1 MNDLVKD
8 DAGKDGA
15 RLVASYLF
23 SLSLFAL
30 AGSIAYFTY
39 EMTIVSKQVPDILQS
54 IDNTSEKIEPIIDEV
69 GQIIDLVPP
78 ILEQVEES
86 RKLIPPIL
94 KQVEESRKLIP
105 PILKEVE
112 QTRKMIPP
120 ILEQVELTRKQIPAV
135 LKESKA
141 IRGELPAVLSSAD
154 KASQAVTDVSRQI
167 EATRPLIPEVL
178 KEVETTRE
186 SIPPM
191 MDRAD
196 VLIEKARVAG
206 QEASEGAVT
215 GLFTGIIRAPFALVG
230 DAGRSIT
237 GLTEA
242 EAKQL
247 DKKDFELVEKASLYL
262 LNNGTKGEERQWEN
276 ADSGN
281 HGVVVLTDIYKEGE
295 YAEIDCR
302 SLNIQLYKKG
312 KIIKQAPRSFCKD
325 NTGKWDLDK

>member
-1 MNDLVKD
+1 MNELAKD
-8 DAGKDGA
+8 DAGKNGA

-39 EMTIVSKQVPDILQS
+39 EMTTVSKQVPDILQS
-54 IDNTSEKIEPIIDEV
+54 IDNTSEKIGPIIDEV

-78 ILEQVEES
+78 IL
-86 RKLIPPIL
+86 
-94 KQVEESRKLIP
+94 KQVEETRKLIP

-112 QTRKMIPP
+112 QTR
-120 ILEQVELTRKQIPAV
+120 QQIPAL
-135 LKESKA
+135 LKESEAIREESEA
-141 IRGELPAVLSSAD
+141 IRGELPAVLASAD
-154 KASQAVTDVSRQI
+154 KASAAVVDVAKQV
-167 EATRPLIPEVL
+167 EATRPLIPDVL

-186 SIPPM
+186 AIPPM
-191 MDRAD
+191 MNRAD

-247 DKKDFELVEKASLYL
+247 DKKDFELVKKASLYL

-276 ADSGN
+276 TDSDN

-302 SLNIQLYKKG
+302 SLDIELYKKD
-312 KIIKQAPRSFCKD
+312 KMIKQAPRSFCKD
-325 NTGKWDLDK
+325 SAGKWALDK

>member
-1 MNDLVKD
+1 MDDLVKD
-8 DAGKDGA
+8 HASKA
-15 RLVASYLF
+15 PTRLIASYLF
-23 SLSLFAL
+23 SLSIFAL
-30 AGSIAYFTY
+30 AGSIVYFTY
-39 EMTIVSKQVPDILQS
+39 EMTNVSKQVPDILQS

-78 ILEQVEES
+78 IL
-86 RKLIPPIL
+86 

-112 QTRKMIPP
+112 QTR
-120 ILEQVELTRKQIPAV
+120 QQIPAL
-135 LKESKA
+135 LKESEA

-178 KEVETTRE
+178 KEIETTRE